1 MSYSFNMSELEINKS
16 KVLGAGAFA
25 KVYYGEYYKSPVA
38 VKTLHELR
46 LEERDKRLFRKEIQ
60 ILM

>member
-1 MSYSFNMSELEINKS
+1 MSELEINKS